1 LTNSC
6 NKAER
11 DREAAKNLVCKG
23 DPALVRNT
31 LVEKHHYL
39 NSSPKVA
46 KLFASTKG
54 NSTENDLFYKALNQ
68 ALNAMISMENHPT
81 AVAELKS
88 SGAPV
93 FDVINFPVV
102 VCNSFEKMFSTDFQR
117 DLQPQAIQENFQLE
131 VLYAYID
138 ARQKPQNKY
147 FLLDFVEFSELDEF
161 HTAIGN
167 DVSILGS
174 FIRSRKL
181 SGLGYQ

>member
-1 LTNSC
+1 
-6 NKAER
+6 
-11 DREAAKNLVCKG
+11 
-23 DPALVRNT
+23 
-31 LVEKHHYL
+31 
-39 NSSPKVA
+39 
-46 KLFASTKG
+46 
-54 NSTENDLFYKALNQ
+54 
-68 ALNAMISMENHPT
+68 
-81 AVAELKS
+81 
-88 SGAPV
+88 
-93 FDVINFPVV
+93 
-102 VCNSFEKMFSTDFQR
+102 MFSTDFQR